1 MSHCNA
7 NLYESTNK
15 VGMDDAMTLVIGW
28 LFPGNFDLI
37 CSFISPDVLSKMSYK
52 VLPANIDDAFS
63 PFPLFSSPVA
73 EFLIRNGSPGNEF

>member
-15 VGMDDAMTLVIGW
+15 VGMDDAMTFFIGW
-28 LFPGNFDLI
+28 LFPGNFVLI

-52 VLPANIDDAFS
+52 VLPASIDDAFS
-63 PFPLFSSPVA
+63 PFSAVFIPCSRVSDP
-73 EFLIRNGSPGNEF
+73 ECRHWQ